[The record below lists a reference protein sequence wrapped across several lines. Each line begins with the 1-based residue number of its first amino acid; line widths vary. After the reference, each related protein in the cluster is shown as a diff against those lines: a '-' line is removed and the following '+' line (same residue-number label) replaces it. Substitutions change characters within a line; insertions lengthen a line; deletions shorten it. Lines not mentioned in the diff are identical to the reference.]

1 MSWFVLT
8 SMSMKTIVIKI
19 HHQVVDE
26 QSAQLNLPNE
36 KLFPVDAD
44 HRTICKISSR
54 EDQVYKVVGVWIAK
68 LIKANIEKSI
78 PIEDNSM

>member
-1 MSWFVLT
+1 MSWFVFT
-8 SMSMKTIVIKI
+8 SMSTKI
-19 HHQVVDE
+19 PVTEIIHQVVGE

-36 KLFPVDAD
+36 KVFPVDAD

-68 LIKANIEKSI
+68 LIKANIERIVPK
-78 PIEDNSM
+78 ENDRM